1 MDIRRIRSEMAVGR
15 SIFDLPLRVTFY
27 ARVSTDQ
34 DEQLNSLENQVQYYT
49 ELIKS
54 KPNWTFVPGY
64 IDEGISGTSTRKR
77 DEFNR
82 MIRDAKGGLFDF
94 IITKEISRFSRS
106 TLDSIK
112 YTQELLEHNV
122 GVFFQNDNINTLDT
136 DSEFRLVIMAG
147 VAQDEVRKLSERL
160 KFGFRQA
167 IKNGHVLG
175 NDKLYGYDKK
185 DCMLS
190 INEEEAE
197 IVRIVFDLY
206 ANHRYGTR
214 KISQE
219 LLKMGYTSREGNA
232 FNVLTI
238 RHMLENPKY
247 KGWYCGNK
255 TQNIDYR
262 TKKKA
267 FLDESEWVMYP
278 DPDIPAIVS
287 EELWDRANALYK
299 ERRNEMMTHSSGAS
313 YRNRYPY
320 STKII
325 CEKHGTTFHRQ
336 VLTSAKGSKEIWLCK
351 VYRQQGKAACSAP
364 QIRSSELDQIMAEI
378 FTEMMKDK
386 NAIIDSLVT
395 VLTHV
400 PREVDYARLQS
411 HVEGEI
417 ATTKRKKDRL
427 LDLHIAGAIT
437 IEEFKDRN
445 DALDAQLKN
454 QESQLTA
461 IQQGQAKVG
470 SRELDI
476 DAIRKELDKE
486 LRFTEG
492 INTALVTTIL
502 DKIIVKKES
511 TKGQIRLDIYLKLGQ
526 EFQAVYAPQATLTGI
541 NPPKN
546 TMPLRRIR
554 RI

>member
-1 MDIRRIRSEMAVGR
+1 MDIRRIRAELRMGR

-49 ELIKS
+49 ELIRS
-54 KPNWTFVPGY
+54 KKNWAFVPGY
-64 IDEGISGTSTRKR
+64 IDEGISGTSTLKR
-77 DEFNR
+77 DAFNR
-82 MIRDAKGGLFDF
+82 MIRDAKAGLFDF

-112 YTQELLEHNV
+112 YTQKLLEHNV

-185 DCMLS
+185 DCVLT
-190 INEEEAE
+190 INEKEAK
-197 IVRIVFDLY
+197 IVRVIFDLY

-278 DPDIPAIVS
+278 DPSIPAIVS

-299 ERRNEMMTHSSGAS
+299 ERRKEMITKSSGVS
-313 YRNRYPY
+313 YHNRYPY

-325 CEKHGTTFHRQ
+325 CEEHGTTFHRQ
-336 VLTSAKGSKEIWLCK
+336 VLTSKQGSKEVWLCK

-364 QIRSSELDQIMAEI
+364 QIRSSELDQIMAQI

-400 PREVDYARLQS
+400 PKEVDYERILA

-417 ATTKRKKDRL
+417 AATKQKKDRL

-437 IEEFKDRN
+437 IEEFKERN
-445 DALDAQLKN
+445 DTLNDQLKN
-454 QESQLTA
+454 QESQLVTV
-461 IQQGQAKVG
+461 QQEQAKAG
-470 SRELDI
+470 TQELDI

-486 LRFTEG
+486 LSFEGG
-492 INTALVTTIL
+492 INTALAATIL
-502 DKIIVKKES
+502 DKIIVKRAS
-511 TKGQIRLDIYLKLGQ
+511 TKEEIHLDIYHKLGHKY
-526 EFQAVYAPQATLTGI
+526 EAIYSPQSVLTGI
-541 NPPKN
+541 NSPRSIMPKHL
-546 TMPLRRIR
+546 TRRT
-554 RI
+554 

>member
-1 MDIRRIRSEMAVGR
+1 MDIRKIRSEMRMGR
-15 SIFDLPLRVTFY
+15 SFFDLPLRVTFY

-34 DEQLNSLENQVQYYT
+34 DEQINSLENQVQYYT

-54 KPNWTFVPGY
+54 KKNWTFVPGY
-64 IDEGISGTSTRKR
+64 IDEGISGTSTRHR
-77 DEFNR
+77 DDFNR
-82 MIRDAKGGLFDF
+82 MIRDAKAGLFDF

-112 YTQELLEHNV
+112 YTQELLDYNV

-185 DCMLS
+185 DCVLT
-190 INEEEAE
+190 INEEEAK
-197 IVRIVFDLY
+197 IVRIIFDLY

-214 KISQE
+214 KISQT
-219 LLKMGYTSREGNA
+219 LFDMGYTSREGNA

-255 TQNIDYR
+255 TQNLDYR

-278 DPDIPAIVS
+278 DPSIPAIVS

-299 ERRNEMMTHSSGAS
+299 ERRKEMMTHSSGVS
-313 YRNRYPY
+313 FHNRYPY
-320 STKII
+320 SCKII
-325 CEKHGTTFHRQ
+325 CEEHGTTFHRQ
-336 VLTSAKGSKEIWLCK
+336 VLKSAEGEKEVWQCK
-351 VYRQQGKAACSAP
+351 VYRQKGRAACSAP
-364 QIRSSELDQIMAEI
+364 QIRSEELDRIMADI
-378 FTEMMKDK
+378 FSEMMKDK
-386 NAIIDSLVT
+386 QGIIDSLIT
-395 VLTHV
+395 VLTQV
-400 PREVDYARLQS
+400 PKEVDFDRMTTC
-411 HVEGEI
+411 VESEI
-417 ATTKRKKDRL
+417 TGIKVKKDRL

-437 IEEFKDRN
+437 IEEFKERN
-445 DALDAQLKN
+445 DALNSKLN
-454 QESQLTA
+454 ELESQLAA
-461 IQQGQAKVG
+461 IRQEQSKASSQD
-470 SRELDI
+470 LDI
-476 DAIRKELDKE
+476 DAIRRELDKE
-486 LRFTEG
+486 LSFTDG
-492 INTALVTTIL
+492 VNSALVATIL
-502 DKIIVKKES
+502 DKVVVKKES
-511 TKGQIRLDIYLKLGQ
+511 TKEEIHLDIYLKLGHKY
-526 EFQAVYAPQATLTGI
+526 EAIYSPLS
-541 NPPKN
+541 PPASISSSKN
-546 TMPLRRIR
+546 TMPKRMTRRI
-554 RI
+554 

>member
-1 MDIRRIRSEMAVGR
+1 MDIRKIRAELRMGR
-15 SIFDLPLRVTFY
+15 PIYDLPLRVTFY

-49 ELIKS
+49 ELIRS
-54 KPNWTFVPGY
+54 KKNWTFVPGY
-64 IDEGISGTSTRKR
+64 IDEGISGTSTKKR
-77 DEFNR
+77 DEFIR
-82 MIRDAKGGLFDF
+82 MIRDAKAGLFDF

-185 DCMLS
+185 DCVLT
-190 INEEEAE
+190 INEEEAK
-197 IVRIVFDLY
+197 IVRIIFDLY

-232 FNVLTI
+232 FNTLTI

-278 DPDIPAIVS
+278 DPSIPAIVS

-299 ERRNEMMTHSSGAS
+299 ERRKESMSHSSGTT
-313 YRNRYPY
+313 YHNRYPY

-325 CEKHGTTFHRQ
+325 CEEHGTTFHRQ
-336 VLTSAKGSKEIWLCK
+336 VLQSATGDKEVWQCK
-351 VYRQQGKAACSAP
+351 VYRQKGRAACSAP
-364 QIRSSELDQIMAEI
+364 QIRSEELDKILAQI

-386 NAIIDSLVT
+386 DAIIDSLIT

-400 PREVDYARLQS
+400 PKEVDYERLLS

-417 ATTKRKKDRL
+417 AATKQKKDRL

-437 IEEFKDRN
+437 IEEFKERN
-445 DALDAQLKN
+445 DGLNDQLKA
-454 QESQLTA
+454 QESQLAA
-461 IQQGQAKVG
+461 IRQEQSKATSQ
-470 SRELDI
+470 ELDI
-476 DAIRKELDKE
+476 AAIRQELEKQ
-486 LRFTEG
+486 LSFEG
-492 INTALVTTIL
+492 EINTALVATIL
-502 DKIIVKKES
+502 DKVVVKKES
-511 TKGQIRLDIYLKLGQ
+511 TKEEIHLDVYLKLGQ
-526 EFQAVYAPQATLTGI
+526 KYEAIYSPQVLPAGI
-541 NPPKN
+541 NPPRN
-546 TMPLRRIR
+546 IMPWIRTRRI
-554 RI
+554 